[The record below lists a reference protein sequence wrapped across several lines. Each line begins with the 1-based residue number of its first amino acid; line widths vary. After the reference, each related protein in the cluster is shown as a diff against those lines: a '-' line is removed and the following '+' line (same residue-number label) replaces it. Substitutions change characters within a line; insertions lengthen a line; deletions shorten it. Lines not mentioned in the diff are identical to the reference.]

1 MADPFATALTVLL
14 SAAGSV
20 AVTYLPMAGG
30 SYTPR
35 AIRTHR
41 GEPSHHTFGA
51 TMRDG
56 DSLTIAVSDIPPP
69 VTGDTIVI
77 GAETLHVLAAPQLDD
92 EGLSWIIQAAPD
104 PV

>member
-1 MADPFATALTVLL
+1 MSDPFATALSVLL

-30 SYTPR
+30 SYTTR

-41 GEPSHHTFGA
+41 GEESHHSFGA

-56 DSLTIAVSDIPPP
+56 DSLTIAVSAIPQP

-77 GAETLHVLAAPQLDD
+77 GAENLYVLAAPLLDD
-92 EGLSWIIQAAPD
+92 EGMSWIIQAASD